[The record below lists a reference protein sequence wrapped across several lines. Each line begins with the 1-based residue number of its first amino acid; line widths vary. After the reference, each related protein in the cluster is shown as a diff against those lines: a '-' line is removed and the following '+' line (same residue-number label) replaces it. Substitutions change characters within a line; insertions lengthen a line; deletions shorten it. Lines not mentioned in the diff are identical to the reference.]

1 MRDYAH
7 ATLVDTTTMIGLV
20 KWFDGTKGFGFVAVE
35 GIDGE
40 FLLHRHV
47 LNKINR
53 NSIAEG
59 STIEFIGACSEN
71 GRRVASV
78 SSVTA
83 PPGNSLQL
91 GGSDEID
98 ANQPRFPARVKW
110 FNPGKGY
117 GFVNCYGSDE
127 DVFVGTPVLM
137 RSGLSEL
144 QTGEAVSVVIE
155 EHEGQKRACRLYDWT
170 S

>member
-1 MRDYAH
+1 MRDYAK
-7 ATLVDTTTMIGLV
+7 ATLVDRTTMTGLV
-20 KWFDGTKGFGFVAVE
+20 KWFDGTKGFGFVVVQ
-35 GIDGE
+35 GIEGE

-47 LNKINR
+47 LNRINR

-59 STIEFIGACSEN
+59 SMIEFVGECTEN
-71 GRRVASV
+71 GQRVATV

-83 PPGNSLQL
+83 PLGSLLQL
-91 GGSDEID
+91 DSSDETA

-110 FNPGKGY
+110 FNPSKGY

-127 DVFVGTPVLM
+127 DVFIGTPVLM

-144 QTGEAVSVVIE
+144 QTGEAISVVIE
-155 EHEGQKRACRLYDWT
+155 EHEGQKRACRIYDWT
-170 S
+170 T